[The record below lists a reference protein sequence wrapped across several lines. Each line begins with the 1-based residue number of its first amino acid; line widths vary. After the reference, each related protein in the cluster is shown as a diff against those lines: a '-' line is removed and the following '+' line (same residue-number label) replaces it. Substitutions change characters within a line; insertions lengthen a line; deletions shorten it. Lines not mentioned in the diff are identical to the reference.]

1 MSLSPENNQSNP
13 NPSSPSE
20 KPDIEKEVAEAMGNM
35 SIEDLMAQSLE
46 KAQSNPQRG
55 DPSRPSRGGR
65 PGARRHNDGDTSV
78 NPDNIKRGKII
89 AIREGNAFIELGG
102 KSQGI
107 CPLDQFN
114 DENGAAT
121 GVEVGQEHDFVF
133 KGYDN
138 REGLV
143 LLARKG
149 AVVHGA
155 WETLQPGDTVEA
167 DVTGVNKGGLELK
180 VGASRAFMPAGQ
192 VDIRFHQDLS
202 VFLNQRLA
210 CRVMKVDREGHSIV
224 LSRRAVVEEE
234 QEKQAAK
241 TWGELSV
248 GQVREGTVRS
258 VQSYGAFVDLGGVD
272 GLLHVSAMSH
282 TRVSDPKKIVKEGD
296 KVQVMVIGVDREK
309 NRVSLG
315 LKQLSKDPFEEVPAK
330 YPTGTKVSGVVK
342 KTTEFG
348 AFVELEPGV
357 EGLVHISQLAT
368 KRVAKVSDVVKEG
381 QTVEAKVTGVDME
394 KHRISLSIADL
405 ERDARAAANPQPATE
420 AKAGEGAKP
429 AAAAVPAKPAQ
440 TARKKPLKGGL

>member
-1 MSLSPENNQSNP
+1 MSLSPDANQP
-13 NPSSPSE
+13 KPSSSSAE

-46 KAQSNPQRG
+46 KAQSNPQQS
-55 DPSRPSRGGR
+55 DPNRPSRGGR
-65 PGARRHNDGDTSV
+65 PGARRHSSEGEI
-78 NPDNIKRGKII
+78 NPDNIKHGKIVS
-89 AIREGNAFIELGG
+89 IREGNAFVDLGG

-114 DENGAAT
+114 DASGAAT
-121 GVEVGQEHDFVF
+121 GIEIGQEFEFVF

-149 AVVHGA
+149 AIVHGA

-192 VDIRFHQDLS
+192 VDVRFHQDLS
-202 VFLNQRLA
+202 VFLNQRLS
-210 CRVMKVDREGHSIV
+210 CRVMKVDREAHSIV
-224 LSRRAVVEEE
+224 LSRRAIVEEE
-234 QEKQAAK
+234 QEKMAAK

-282 TRVSDPKKIVKEGD
+282 TRVSDPHKIVKEGD

-315 LKQLSKDPFEEVPAK
+315 LKQLSKDPFEEVPGK
-330 YPTGTKVSGVVK
+330 YPLGSKISGVVK
-342 KTTEFG
+342 KITEFG

-381 QTVEAKVTGVDME
+381 QQVEAKVTGIDSE

-405 ERDARAAANPQPATE
+405 ERDARAAANPQPAADASASGA
-420 AKAGEGAKP
+420 AKTSAAP
-429 AAAAVPAKPAQ
+429 AAPTKPAQ
-440 TARKKPLKGGL
+440 PARKKPLKGGL